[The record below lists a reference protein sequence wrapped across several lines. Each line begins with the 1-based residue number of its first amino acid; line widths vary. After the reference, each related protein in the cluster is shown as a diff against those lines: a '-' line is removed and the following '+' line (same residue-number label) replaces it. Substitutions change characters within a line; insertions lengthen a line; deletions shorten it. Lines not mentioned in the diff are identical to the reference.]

1 MHRWSDDTERPVR
14 TGFIISGRYLYDN
27 GTGHPRG
34 KSFNKSCC
42 QFVAL
47 VFLLARIHGLWSAA
61 PFEQKCFFMSMYGN
75 YDISLMSSCEEGSIF
90 EESRRETLSIWGANL
105 QMRYSVTL
113 SGMTK

>member
-1 MHRWSDDTERPVR
+1 MIR
-14 TGFIISGRYLYDN
+14 SGRYLYDN

-47 VFLLARIHGLWSAA
+47 VFLLAPIHGLWSAA
-61 PFEQKCFFMSMYGN
+61 PFEGMRARQKCFFMSMYGN
-75 YDISLMSSCEEGSIF
+75 YDISTMRSCEGGSIF

-105 QMRYSVTL
+105 QTRYPPILGHSFGDDEV
-113 SGMTK
+113 S